1 MSGLIELTYRFYT
14 PGVTKEDGMY
24 PNTEKACRQYYACAD
39 GEMIRL
45 KMCDEGTVFDIQR
58 WVAAS

>member
-1 MSGLIELTYRFYT
+1 M
-14 PGVTKEDGMY
+14 TKEDGMY

-58 WVAAS
+58 WVGVP